1 MSEKLKQID
10 PAGLL
15 NEECS
20 DQEMDTQDQPGSHGE
35 PHVQKKK
42 TVHHVSSSGE
52 EEEEEG
58 DASAAAENHPTAAI
72 TAVTADT
79 ADTTP
84 VTAHAVTNPGFRI
97 VDIEM
102 PGSGSGFPAL
112 PFQPVQT
119 STTTYM
125 NLNPQTGANTSN
137 PQLQLPD
144 PAENNSRPAT
154 VPVPGQTQTGT
165 SEKLS
170 AAIAKAREQNRNVK
184 NVESGGKN
192 NKNDNSFKKVPTGV
206 KKPEI
211 PPKNSDVSEADA
223 VPSKTYSAIIS
234 NKKKNEKA
242 STIGGIASGQDPT
255 ECGSFFNPGDNRILR
270 SVYKEDVTSG
280 SVSSMSFNP
289 VTWMCTACPRSHSVF
304 EVRTGEGGRAGGR
317 TVIVLCDQNFP
328 AVLPSVENHCL
339 SIMRL
344 DSGTIE
350 ELIDL
355 FLKMSKNVTVPEGT
369 VILVGS
375 VSLLARVGVHG
386 YSSACINAKRRLT
399 GAIKGVVVVPF
410 IPPPMGGCNDTEVI
424 RSVIDTSIWLSSIPG
439 YALSDTSK
447 GLVDMVMDD
456 IAVEVGGGGG
466 DPLR

>member
-144 PAENNSRPAT
+144 PAENNSRPAK
-154 VPVPGQTQTGT
+154 QEC
-165 SEKLS
+165 EK
-170 AAIAKAREQNRNVK
+170 
-184 NVESGGKN
+184 
-192 NKNDNSFKKVPTGV
+192 
-206 KKPEI
+206 
-211 PPKNSDVSEADA
+211 
-223 VPSKTYSAIIS
+223 
-234 NKKKNEKA
+234 
-242 STIGGIASGQDPT
+242 
-255 ECGSFFNPGDNRILR
+255 C
-270 SVYKEDVTSG
+270 
-280 SVSSMSFNP
+280 
-289 VTWMCTACPRSHSVF
+289 
-304 EVRTGEGGRAGGR
+304 
-317 TVIVLCDQNFP
+317 
-328 AVLPSVENHCL
+328 
-339 SIMRL
+339 
-344 DSGTIE
+344 
-350 ELIDL
+350 
-355 FLKMSKNVTVPEGT
+355 
-369 VILVGS
+369 
-375 VSLLARVGVHG
+375 
-386 YSSACINAKRRLT
+386 
-399 GAIKGVVVVPF
+399 
-410 IPPPMGGCNDTEVI
+410 
-424 RSVIDTSIWLSSIPG
+424 
-439 YALSDTSK
+439 
-447 GLVDMVMDD
+447 
-456 IAVEVGGGGG
+456 
-466 DPLR
+466 